1 MAVYS
6 DDVQKIYIAYYG
18 RPADAVGLAFW
29 ESQLEATGGNLSAI
43 IGSFGASSEF
53 DTSLNGYI

>member
-1 MAVYS
+1 MVVDS

-29 ESQLEATGGNLSAI
+29 ESQLEATDGNLSTI
-43 IGSFGASSEF
+43 IGSFGASPEF
-53 DTSLNGYI
+53 DARLKRYI

>member
-29 ESQLEATGGNLSAI
+29 ESQLEATSGNLVDKFISRLYR
-43 IGSFGASSEF
+43 FFERHQNKQ
-53 DTSLNGYI
+53 T

>member
-29 ESQLEATGGNLSAI
+29 ESQLEATGGNLNAI

-53 DTSLNGYI
+53 DSV